1 MFNSC
6 FS

>member
-6 FS
+6 IF